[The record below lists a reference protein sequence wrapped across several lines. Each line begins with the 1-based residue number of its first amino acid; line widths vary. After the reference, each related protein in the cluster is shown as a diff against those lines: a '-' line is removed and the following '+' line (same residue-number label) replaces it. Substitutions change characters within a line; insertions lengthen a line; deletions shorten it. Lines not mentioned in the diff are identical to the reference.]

1 MRFKDIIVH
10 NALKRHLAEGIDKG
24 RISHAQLFSGAVG
37 VGTLPL
43 AIAYAQYLNC
53 TSRHDGDSCGE
64 CPSCIKMQQ
73 LAHPDLH
80 FVFPVNKQGKKSG
93 EVVLSADF
101 MPLWREMVEESG
113 GYFTRQEWYDRLDL
127 GKTLRGIISARE
139 ADEIIRRLQFKSY
152 ESEYKITII
161 WQPETMNDEAANKIL
176 KILEEPWDKTLFLL
190 VSERTD
196 LLLPT
201 IISRTQEVAVKR
213 LQNEDLMELG
223 REMVQTGAQI
233 DEQQLL
239 NTARLAAGDV
249 IEWRRLMGGTEDTM
263 RKEAFE
269 KFCSLMRLSYND
281 KHLELM
287 DWADDVA
294 QLSREQQ
301 RSMLLHAARLL
312 RESYML
318 HAGLGQISY
327 LWGEEAKFC
336 QNFAPFIGNQ
346 NIEYLIS
353 EIETALRQVSQ
364 NGNSRIIFTHFALA
378 VSKQINRLK

>member
-1 MRFKDIIVH
+1 MRFKDIIGH
-10 NALKRHLAEGIDKG
+10 NALKRHLAESIDKG
-24 RISHAQLFSGAVG
+24 RISHAQLFSGAAG

-53 TSRHDGDSCGE
+53 TSRHDGDSCGV

-249 IEWRRLMGGTEDTM
+249 IEWRRLMGGAEDAM

>member
-1 MRFKDIIVH
+1 MRFKDIIGH
-10 NALKRHLAEGIDKG
+10 NALKRHLAESIDKG
-24 RISHAQLFSGAVG
+24 RISHAQLFSGAAG

-53 TSRHDGDSCGE
+53 TSRHDGDSCGV

-249 IEWRRLMGGTEDTM
+249 IEWRRLMGGTEDIM

>member
-1 MRFKDIIVH
+1 MRFKDIIGH
-10 NALKRHLAEGIDKG
+10 NALKRHLAESIDKG
-24 RISHAQLFSGAVG
+24 RISHAQLFSGAAG

-53 TSRHDGDSCGE
+53 TSRHDGDSCGV

-249 IEWRRLMGGTEDTM
+249 IEWRRLTGGAEDAM